1 MRSSSSH
8 QADGV
13 DVFVLS
19 MLGTHGDLR
28 IETICSPVSLS
39 CAVGEAH
46 GHGLRGYALDISA
59 RYRQLYRHA
68 FGQLSSAVA
77 LAELLRNLAGTAH
90 VPMSSSGLR
99 RLAWGSIQLHYM
111 PALLG
116 FFVTIHAIGAP
127 QGTGSGTARILD
139 ACAALRLAAGA
150 LSIVATLA
158 SDGYVHAADARWRR
172 PDASRRLGLRPM
184 DARGPSAWLSV
195 VELGCLPLGCLFALV
210 GLLHVQL
217 TQLITTRLA
226 YTVSLKPALPPI
238 QPRCLDDK
246 ASFAALATTPC

>member
-1 MRSSSSH
+1 MRSSSPC
-8 QADGV
+8 QADCP

-19 MLGTHGDLR
+19 MLRTHGDLR

-46 GHGLRGYALDISA
+46 GQGLRGYMLDISA

-90 VPMSSSGLR
+90 APMSSSGLR

-111 PALLG
+111 PVLLG
-116 FFVTIHAIGAP
+116 FFITVHAIRGP
-127 QGTGSGTARILD
+127 QGTAGTARVLD
-139 ACAALRLAAGA
+139 ACAALRIAAGA
-150 LSIVATLA
+150 LSIVAALA
-158 SDGYVHAADARWRR
+158 SDCYVHAADARWRR

-184 DARGPSAWLSV
+184 DARGPSAWPSV
-195 VELGCLPLGCLFALV
+195 VELACLPLGCLFALV

-226 YTVSLKPALPPI
+226 YTVSLKPALPPA
-238 QPRCLDDK
+238 QLSCLDDK